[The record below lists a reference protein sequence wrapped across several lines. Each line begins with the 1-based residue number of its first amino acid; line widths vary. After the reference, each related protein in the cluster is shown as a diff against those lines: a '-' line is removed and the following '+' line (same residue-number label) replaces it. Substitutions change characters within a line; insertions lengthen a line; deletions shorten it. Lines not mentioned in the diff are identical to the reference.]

1 MSAELTPKETTFR
14 SEVTDDLAQ
23 KRELTRALDG
33 VVSGRVNWIGEFW
46 LSPGSSGTVDEDDR
60 VTQDSQISL
69 TPVNLAASTV
79 AGRCYVAALR
89 PGTPWAPNGIGE
101 FLVIHPAVESG
112 KNTAKFRYS
121 VKG

>member
-1 MSAELTPKETTFR
+1 MSGELTPQVAVAR
-14 SEVTDDLAQ
+14 AEVTDDLAQ
-23 KRELTRALDG
+23 KRELTRAVDS
-33 VVSGRVNWIGEFW
+33 VVAGRVNWTGEFW
-46 LSPGSSGTVDEDDR
+46 LSPGSSGTVVEDDR

-101 FLVIHPAVESG
+101 FLVIHPAVEAG